1 MTRSLGGLRVM
12 THENMLALLAP
23 TGRKLEASI
32 QQQLT
37 ALDAPLAARMP
48 AATRSERA
56 VPEELRALA

>member
-1 MTRSLGGLRVM
+1 M